1 MEHLFNLLYNRTGG
15 FILLYEF
22 LIILSINYLGVI
34 LEKIFHLPTP
44 GTVNGLILL
53 FIFLSL
59 KVIKLNSIKNV
70 GEFFIANM
78 IITFIPPSVK
88 LLDVIDILKT
98 DFFKLI
104 FLLILTTLITMVV
117 TALCVDFM
125 MRGKK

>member
-34 LEKIFHLPTP
+34 LEKVFHLPTP

-88 LLDVIDILKT
+88 LLDRKS
-98 DFFKLI
+98 
-104 FLLILTTLITMVV
+104 VV
-117 TALCVDFM
+117 
-125 MRGKK
+125 